1 MLVILAAVAAL
12 AVLPDPARTPGATN
26 PAVTQATIQQTIC
39 VSGWTKT
46 IRPKAAYTNKLK
58 RQQLAALGLQIDPR
72 TAEED
77 HLISLEIGG
86 NPTDPLNL
94 WPEPW
99 AGPWGAHRKDAY
111 ETFLKRAVC
120 RGEITL
126 ERAQSEIRTDWIA
139 GYLHHPEQLP
149 GVGAPHP

>member
-1 MLVILAAVAAL
+1 MFVILAAAAAL
-12 AVLPDPARTPGATN
+12 SVLPDPKVTPGALN

-39 VSGWTKT
+39 KSGWTKT
-46 IRPKAAYTNKLK
+46 IRPPASYTDKLK
-58 RQQLAALGLQIDPR
+58 RQQLAALGLSIDPR

-77 HLISLEIGG
+77 HLVSLEIGG
-86 NPTDPLNL
+86 SPTDPRNL

-99 AGPWGAHRKDAY
+99 GGPWGAHRKDAY

-126 ERAQSEIRTDWIA
+126 RRAQAEIRADWIA
-139 GYLHHPEQLP
+139 GYLHHPQQLP
-149 GVGAPHP
+149 AAGAPHP